1 MFTSLPSKPKLS
13 HTVAKRSRL
22 AIITS
27 DYNGKLT
34 ALLEKYCRQTLQNN
48 GVPKNYITAI
58 HVPGA
63 LEIPVVAKTL
73 ATSKCYDAI
82 IALGMVLKGETYH
95 FEIVADQCAAGLQAV
110 AIETGIPVINEVLA
124 CYTTEQAEARAG
136 DHANNKGVEA
146 AVTALKM
153 IVIMK
158 SLPNPSHA

>member
-1 MFTSLPSKPKLS
+1 MRSTPLPTSKISPVL
-13 HTVAKRSRL
+13 AQRSRV

-27 DYNGKLT
+27 QYNGKLT
-34 ALLEKYCRQTLQNN
+34 KNLERYCTATLLAAGLANENVETF
-48 GVPKNYITAI
+48 A
-58 HVPGA
+58 VPGA

-73 ATSKCYDAI
+73 AASKRYDAI

-124 CYTTEQAEARAG
+124 CYTIEQAKARAG
-136 DHANNKGVEA
+136 DHTNNKGIEA

-153 IVIMK
+153 IEVIK
-158 SLPNPSHA
+158 KLKK